1 MEVTS
6 GMLEAA
12 LRTDPMVPQA
22 ARGGKFFEIDGG
34 DKKIDAVQLTMGTG
48 TIKVPVIQWTI
59 ESTFDP
65 QDLQLDFTAT
75 LTDGDSDPDTDPS
88 SVFLS
93 ETTT

>member
-34 DKKIDAVQLTMGTG
+34 DKKIDAVQLTG
-48 TIKVPVIQWTI
+48 
-59 ESTFDP
+59 
-65 QDLQLDFTAT
+65 
-75 LTDGDSDPDTDPS
+75 DGDHQGPGHPVDDRVDLRPTGPAAR
-88 SVFLS
+88 LHGH
-93 ETTT
+93 TH